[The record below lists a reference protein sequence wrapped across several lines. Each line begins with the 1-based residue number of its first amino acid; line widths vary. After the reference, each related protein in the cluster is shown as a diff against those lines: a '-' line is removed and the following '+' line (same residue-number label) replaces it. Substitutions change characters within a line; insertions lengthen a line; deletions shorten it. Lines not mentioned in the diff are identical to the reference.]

1 MFVNAWFKLKMLNE
15 NLNGGNLML
24 KVILQKNDRD
34 LGNYNIK
41 WWLEMYIED

>member
-1 MFVNAWFKLKMLNE
+1 MLNE
-15 NLNGGNLML
+15 KLNGGNLML

-41 WWLEMYIED
+41 W